1 MFWLSDSACWIILIV
16 VALVVETITMN
27 LNAVWFALGGVG
39 SLIAVSL
46 EAPVPVQWVVFIV
59 VSAIFLFLVRP
70 FARRVLK
77 PKGAATNAD
86 RILGEQAVVTQDID
100 NTLAQ
105 GEIKIMG
112 QYWSARSADGAPI
125 AKDSVVRV
133 REIVGVKAIVE
144 PISPEVQQMKP

>member
-1 MFWLSDSACWIILIV
+1 MLWLSASACWIIVIVAALIV
-16 VALVVETITMN
+16 EAITLS

-46 EAPVPVQWVVFIV
+46 GASVPVQWMVFII
-59 VSAIFLFLVRP
+59 VSAVFMVLIRP

-86 RILGEQAVVTQDID
+86 RILGEQAVVTQAID
-100 NTLAQ
+100 NTQAQ

-112 QYWSARSADGAPI
+112 QYWTARSADGAPI
-125 AKDSVVRV
+125 AQGSVVRV

-144 PISPEVQQMKP
+144 CVPHTDKV

>member
-1 MFWLSDSACWIILIV
+1 M
-16 VALVVETITMN
+16 
-27 LNAVWFALGGVG
+27 
-39 SLIAVSL
+39 
-46 EAPVPVQWVVFIV
+46 
-59 VSAIFLFLVRP
+59 
-70 FARRVLK
+70 
-77 PKGAATNAD
+77 
-86 RILGEQAVVTQDID
+86 TQDID

>member
-1 MFWLSDSACWIILIV
+1 MFWLSANACWILVIVAALIV
-16 VALVVETITMN
+16 EAITLS

-39 SLIAVSL
+39 SLIAASL
-46 EAPVPVQWVVFIV
+46 GASVPVQWVVFII
-59 VSAIFLFLVRP
+59 VSAIFMLLIRP

-86 RILGEQAVVTQDID
+86 RILGEQAIVTQAID
-100 NTLAQ
+100 NTQAQ

-112 QYWSARSADGAPI
+112 QYWTARSADGAPI
-125 AKDSVVRV
+125 AQGSVVRV

-144 PISPEVQQMKP
+144 SVPTTDKV

>member
-1 MFWLSDSACWIILIV
+1 MLWLSASACWIIVIVAALIV
-16 VALVVETITMN
+16 EAITLS

-46 EAPVPVQWVVFIV
+46 GASVPVQWVVFII
-59 VSAIFLFLVRP
+59 VSAVFMVLIRP

-86 RILGEQAVVTQDID
+86 RILGEQAVVTQAID
-100 NTLAQ
+100 NTQAQ

-112 QYWSARSADGAPI
+112 QYWTARSADGAPI
-125 AKDSVVRV
+125 AQGSVVRV

-144 PISPEVQQMKP
+144 SVPHTDKA